1 MTDDGDAPRATQNL
15 LPLHPTHVVHVRV
28 VFGETEDPERV
39 DHVGNVNKKIYTTC
53 VSLRPAFVFP

>member
-28 VFGETEDPERV
+28 VFGEAEDSERV
-39 DHVGNVNKKIYTTC
+39 DHMGNVKKKYLKIHIKI
-53 VSLRPAFVFP
+53 LVFS